1 MRYSVQRKGRIF
13 TNGYWFLSFAKN
25 MSRNIGQNRSK
36 NLSRRYSQ
44 KLLDHAKQSATDAF
58 KTSSKRLIQK
68 PEYATGDLIG
78 NKIANKISKI

>member
-13 TNGYWFLSFAKN
+13 TNGYWFFTFVL
-25 MSRNIGQNRSK
+25 SRNIGQNRSK
-36 NLSRRYSQ
+36 NLIRRYSQ
-44 KLLDHAKQSATDAF
+44 KLLDHAKQSTTDAF

>member
-13 TNGYWFLSFAKN
+13 TNGYWFLTFVL
-25 MSRNIGQNRSK
+25 SRNIGQNRSK
-36 NLSRRYSQ
+36 NLIRRYSQ